1 MNKRQRDRLADDAA
15 MLWALRNGANGCLV
29 PMVVVCVVLLMF
41 VRTAMAVFAQASPS
55 DGYPQAAYTLPDPET
70 EARLTLATQAGRWT
84 VEPDDASCIAP
95 FTQVWLTAPV
105 DVAHADLVAVDDGRH
120 CTLDPTVRIFR
131 QQTPCAQ
138 RDGECDVSR
147 EPTPQWWELP

>member
-29 PMVVVCVVLLMF
+29 PMAVAGVVLL
-41 VRTAMAVFAQASPS
+41 VLLRTALAVFAQAAPAG
-55 DGYPQAAYTLPDPET
+55 GYPQAAYTLPDPET

-84 VEPDDASCIAP
+84 VELDDGSCVAS

-105 DVAHADLVAVDDGRH
+105 EASPAELIAVDDGHH
-120 CTLDPTVRIFR
+120 CSLDPDVRIFR